1 MYEDTS
7 RQREYLRLVLQS
19 AERCRKDQS
28 VVVALK
34 LRTVVM
40 TLAMTVLL
48 SESFVTDELFPV
60 HTE

>member
-1 MYEDTS
+1 MYEDAS
-7 RQREYLRLVLQS
+7 RQREHLRLVLQS

-40 TLAMTVLL
+40 AFTMTVLL